1 MKFEDY
7 LMLNKNPDKPEKD
20 PFSLIGEP
28 DGKGNIIFV
37 RHYRNDEKWKRKS
50 KPIIIPAAEYWATAE
65 AVKNGT
71 YEPQKI
77 KKSRIPQLALMP
89 NSKKKKTKK

>member
-50 KPIIIPAAEYWATAE
+50 TLAATLP
-65 AVKNGT
+65 VT
-71 YEPQKI
+71 D
-77 KKSRIPQLALMP
+77 
-89 NSKKKKTKK
+89 